1 MCSEGTGGII
11 RETHYTEQSTEV
23 VLTVKRKYLSIKHTG
38 KTGGIIYR
46 QTLHILQAI
55 VVSSLSLEHEKK
67 VTEGEG
73 LKGLLLNV

>member
-1 MCSEGTGGII
+1 MRSEGTGGTI

-23 VLTVKRKYLSIKHTG
+23 VSIVKPKHLSIKHPG

-46 QTLHILQAI
+46 QTLHILQATA
-55 VVSSLSLEHEKK
+55 VSSLLLEHEKN
-67 VTEGEG
+67 VTGGEG